1 MKEIEKVMKI
11 LSSNCRNKKLQCY
24 DRWKKFCWSNRKRT
38 YDNITKI
45 ATSQGDNYTTR
56 WLLDYPYFE
65 KYYKLIAIEL
75 SKQRKID
82 ADPKAKQQVNFTG
95 NLNRA
100 EGATMFFIIE
110 EAKETVLDF
119 SKGTVKVLTFYLV
132 LI

>member
-1 MKEIEKVMKI
+1 M
-11 LSSNCRNKKLQCY
+11 
-24 DRWKKFCWSNRKRT
+24 
-38 YDNITKI
+38 
-45 ATSQGDNYTTR
+45 
-56 WLLDYPYFE
+56 
-65 KYYKLIAIEL
+65 
-75 SKQRKID
+75 D

>member
-11 LSSNCRNKKLQCY
+11 LSSNYRNKKLQCY
-24 DRWKKFCWSNRKRT
+24 DRWKKFCWSNRKRA
-38 YDNITKI
+38 YDNIRKI
-45 ATSQGDNYTTR
+45 ATSQDDNYTTG

-100 EGATMFFIIE
+100 EGATMFSITE

-119 SKGTVKVLTFYLV
+119 SKGTVKVLMFYLV